1 MADIVTESATLKIEN
16 LFVDGDTRTIRLK
29 NPKSQITTGA
39 ITDLE
44 SFMRTNN
51 IIIGDKYG
59 GTFGRIQSVQKV
71 NETRYSLDLSNATSG
86 GN

>member
-1 MADIVTESATLKIEN
+1 MADTVSYSSTLKIEN
-16 LFVDGDTRTIRLK
+16 LFVDGDTRTITLK
-29 NPKSQITTGA
+29 NPLNGITTTM

-59 GTFGRIQSVQKV
+59 GTFGRIQSVKKV
-71 NETRYSLDLSNATSG
+71 NETRLNLDWSQ
-86 GN
+86 

>member
-1 MADIVTESATLKIEN
+1 MADTVSYSSTLKIEN
-16 LFVDGDTRTIRLK
+16 LFVDGDTRTITLK
-29 NPKSQITTGA
+29 NPLNGITTTI

-59 GTFGRIQSVQKV
+59 GTFGRIQSVKKV
-71 NETRYSLDLSNATSG
+71 NETRINLDWSQ
-86 GN
+86 